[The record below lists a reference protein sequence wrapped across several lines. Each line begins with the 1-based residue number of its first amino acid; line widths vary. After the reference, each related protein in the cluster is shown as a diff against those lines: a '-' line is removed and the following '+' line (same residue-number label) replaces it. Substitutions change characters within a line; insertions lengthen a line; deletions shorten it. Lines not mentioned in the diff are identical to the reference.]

1 MESFGRW
8 RSRVGGRRP
17 GEELAGNA
25 AVQVLDRNDRCTLS
39 RSYELARISLSLV
52 GIAGVVAVALAGGII
67 WLMITQPVMVADSV
81 AKGEYSPLARA
92 IAIRALRRARGLLV
106 L

>member
-1 MESFGRW
+1 MSF
-8 RSRVGGRRP
+8 
-17 GEELAGNA
+17 AKF
-25 AVQVLDRNDRCTLS
+25 
-39 RSYELARISLSLV
+39 SLSLV

-67 WLMITQPVMVADSV
+67 WLMMTQPVMVADSV

-92 IAIRALRRARGLLV
+92 IAGALYDALAGLLKY

>member
-1 MESFGRW
+1 
-8 RSRVGGRRP
+8 VLRRTTITI
-17 GEELAGNA
+17 A
-25 AVQVLDRNDRCTLS
+25 
-39 RSYELARISLSLV
+39 LV
-52 GIAGVVAVALAGGII
+52 GIAGILAIALAGGII

-92 IAIRALRRARGLLV
+92 IASALYDALAGLLKY

>member
-1 MESFGRW
+1 MSFA
-8 RSRVGGRRP
+8 RV
-17 GEELAGNA
+17 
-25 AVQVLDRNDRCTLS
+25 
-39 RSYELARISLSLV
+39 SLSLV

-81 AKGEYSPLARA
+81 ANGEYSPLAKA
-92 IAIRALRRARGLLV
+92 IASALYDALAGLLKY

>member
-1 MESFGRW
+1 MNFA
-8 RSRVGGRRP
+8 RV
-17 GEELAGNA
+17 
-25 AVQVLDRNDRCTLS
+25 
-39 RSYELARISLSLV
+39 SLSLV
-52 GIAGVVAVALAGGII
+52 GIAGVVAVALAAGVI

-92 IAIRALRRARGLLV
+92 IAGAIYDALQGLLKY

>member
-1 MESFGRW
+1 MSFA
-8 RSRVGGRRP
+8 RV
-17 GEELAGNA
+17 
-25 AVQVLDRNDRCTLS
+25 
-39 RSYELARISLSLV
+39 SLSLV
-52 GIAGVVAVALAGGII
+52 GVAGVLAIALAGGLI

-92 IAIRALRRARGLLV
+92 IAGALYDALAGLLKY